1 MYENVKEYLSSE
13 TSSPQNFTS
22 ILRLTSGQDAEPDLI
37 LVEHSYARPYDC
49 QLDSLNAKPRKTLF
63 LTKLPKPDSANEL
76 VDVEKEFPEKSSI
89 PPFDLSRGKHLMG
102 ECERHVAIA
111 NFSRFP
117 YERDGEDREETDW
130 EEFVNKTGWTDSQ
143 HNLFNKVV
151 QIFDSDRL
159 ARLTLKDTVSEPLKR
174 RAQIDKTA
182 AKFRQCLGRVNWDF
196 KLTQWLHSILFQ
208 NLSTP
213 YLAAY
218 LDVLQ
223 TLKSKI
229 PNLVDK
235 MISAP
240 TSSKIPN
247 IEAINFLLKRPW
259 DPAVP
264 LLNDQKPSKLDRMPI
279 VIQVPSGSTSANVP
293 QVSRRIRFFNSQ
305 LQHLVKSVPVSVSSE
320 SDDPGQILE
329 QIMNEVRIQIGE
341 SRSQYPS
348 QPIVLLGWGI
358 GSILACYISL
368 VEKVSANICLGFP
381 MEDHEGKRGGPE
393 DPLLG
398 MTTPTLFIVG
408 DKAEN
413 IIIEDLE
420 KLRSEIKA
428 ETSLVVISGTDQMLR
443 MFIEKRYW
451 DGLTQSMVDRCIVEE
466 IGDFLTRTL
475 TEKSNNNNNNVSNI
489 KNTLNHPPTPTSSLG
504 PSTSH
509 AGLPLPLISHPS
521 VTGKLGKKDSILHRK
536 RKLSPSPLTLSSE
549 PPSTQPPTKTMRTGT
564 AISQTLGLKIPVGVS
579 SVASLMK
586 QDSSKTFSSFHIGG
600 DIENISTADKDESD
614 KNEKFRVTTLT
625 KSFGVDSLAST
636 SKQYGNS
643 FVTPATTSTF
653 DIKSSSLSSLNA
665 SGGNSAPPL
674 ASIPLGSLASL
685 TRQRYQ
691 QMIQNSESLEDILE
705 DGSFNTCSSLT
716 SKDIDWKVA
725 SSVGETNKKSKT
737 EEVNICGL
745 NSVATTQTS
754 GGDLFSE
761 NFCIHEKKVC
771 DTCRF
776 CFTVC
781 GKNTYIGK
789 HLSEHYNFQDNTI
802 GDSYKFPMKNRIDNC
817 NSHNYFLKC
826 NNTYPISVSCST
838 SPLFHM
844 EGYSLFT
851 DTQLNSNSFRNDEI
865 VIDKNSGHSYLVL
878 QPLRAS
884 TFFENQLMFF
894 LKRMRDPLA
903 QIDDMFLP
911 EDRILAHQY
920 FSKFG
925 FPYQREIDNITPCTQ
940 TLPDNVALDK
950 ECNILLHTSQ
960 QNYFYLPTVSVSYS
974 GGKSHSDGSRSQD
987 AKHVSDNFSY
997 GDGIPLINDYSKMNS
1012 SLIVSLPLFSKSNA
1026 DTTTTTITQKL
1037 CTLNLPSSFNSMKQ
1051 INNKTSVLYSSPKLV
1066 PHTLQSLD
1074 NRFRTN
1080 KHCVC
1085 SNLKGNTCC
1094 SSSFGHVPLPV
1105 SHYSINKNLQQCWS
1119 FGVSSTTTAKISP
1132 CTFSNSFYNKHA
1144 AYSPP
1149 TYRLPDFQGSQPSL
1163 GNVNNLGLLPTN
1175 FTHHSNCK
1183 QFLNLNSLTS
1193 NGTESFN
1200 SYKVSSFVC
1209 NKTNIQNALPSE
1221 QNVDNR
1227 ILNVKNQFLSKPR
1240 EKETCD
1246 VASIIY
1252 LLKDICKEFTGSNLK
1267 GSDKIEWFDLLPD
1280 EDWLIDLLLIDL
1292 GLSDVERN
1300 RIKEEVKTLRNL
1312 NSRKRENT
1320 FSQTK
1325 INYSFLSK
1333 ISEDSNTTSGN
1344 NCKIIVPP
1352 SLITPPYC
1360 GNEAADSGRD
1370 SDNQLRLDDER
1381 MMLNGPQVRNVA
1393 SLSLTTPPH
1402 SDIEMEDSFSKEDRK
1417 LQNSKCNTFKRSLN
1431 NSFTSC
1437 KKYKNT
1443 STPYDAE
1450 SPPTSLSL
1458 VINDK
1463 FLSDSNNADFL
1474 SEEILNFT
1482 EFGLLKFD
1490 KSDDLVASLDCKIEL
1505 PSKTCNVP
1513 YDTEYGNGNV
1523 KLFKDNDN
1531 THYVINK
1538 FSPEAKQPIVN
1549 NLLSRTTT
1557 FAKEIVASS
1566 NAKTKSNKYK
1576 IEYPDIIETNQ
1587 QSSSSRK
1594 INTNKRKISIKQ
1606 NECSSLSFQN
1616 YYETP
1621 ILNPCKVVNVLE
1633 ISTDF
1638 KKEKSVLSKDD
1649 FEDEK
1654 GNADNNVVN
1663 IYNGNGHKIQGAPFE
1678 LSSQALSD
1686 KVTVSEGE
1694 KMKEYSSKKVKA
1706 RDKQML
1712 VDAKFGRAQ
1721 CNYELRS
1728 KHVLTTPK
1736 KHQEDY
1742 VNYNNRKSSRI
1753 SEPSLSSSKNI
1764 HHCKSKMNHTGSCS
1778 TEKER
1783 SLMNSFNLTED
1794 KSLAI
1799 PPNSAATLLC
1809 SRLNPLKKNSA
1820 NSRNLVPE
1828 KLTQKETK
1836 ISNMILVTKNKNQ
1849 NKCVSDVV
1857 PSSLINVNSHLKSND
1872 INLQLSQQNIK
1883 INDKFCLK
1891 PLVVREHKLIKSEKI
1906 NIPFANSEKIKK
1918 TELISVDSS
1927 SFSGNLSR
1935 KRKSTLQSDL
1945 AFGKGK
1951 SNVQENF
1958 VMPLSMP
1965 EKIVKKR
1972 NIGINAH
1979 YERKGSSYVSPEK
1992 GKLHSSYVK
2001 PGLVTYTS
2009 NINSGCDRKFM
2020 VREKLPKKLKLSLNA
2035 KNPLPS
2041 LSASGSKTKYIDN
2054 SSDYLGKPICKH
2066 LILKRSPILNLY
2078 SQCLNP
2084 KLVTE
2089 NSEANPKLQDF
2100 KNIKVSKNF
2109 KTVSTECKTNS
2120 KNSGRSTDISKR
2132 YYSRSL
2138 HNNIPPQPSKSS
2150 TSKLEKLEEL
2160 LGMSK
2165 SNTNLN
2171 NKELEKFTDY
2181 IL

>member
-63 LTKLPKPDSANEL
+63 LTKLPKPD
-76 VDVEKEFPEKSSI
+76 
-89 PPFDLSRGKHLMG
+89 R
-102 ECERHVAIA
+102 
-111 NFSRFP
+111 
-117 YERDGEDREETDW
+117 
-130 EEFVNKTGWTDSQ
+130 TGWTDSQ

-549 PPSTQPPTKTMRTGT
+549 PPSTQPPTKTMRT
-564 AISQTLGLKIPVGVS
+564 
-579 SVASLMK
+579 
-586 QDSSKTFSSFHIGG
+586 
-600 DIENISTADKDESD
+600 DESD

-636 SKQYGNS
+636 SKQYSNS

-691 QMIQNSESLEDILE
+691 QMIQNSESLEDMLE

-754 GGDLFSE
+754 GGYLFSE

-817 NSHNYFLKC
+817 NSHNNFLKC

-851 DTQLNSNSFRNDEI
+851 DTQLNSNSLRNDEI

-884 TFFENQLMFF
+884 TFFENQLMLF

-911 EDRILAHQY
+911 EDRVLAHQY

-960 QNYFYLPTVSVSYS
+960 QNYFYLPTVSVSY
-974 GGKSHSDGSRSQD
+974 
-987 AKHVSDNFSY
+987 F
-997 GDGIPLINDYSKMNS
+997 NDYSKMNS

-1026 DTTTTTITQKL
+1026 ATTTTTTITQKL

-1051 INNKTSVLYSSPKLV
+1051 INDKSSVLYSSPKLL

-1105 SHYSINKNLQQCWS
+1105 SHYSINKNLQQSWS

-1144 AYSPP
+1144 AYSPT

-1175 FTHHSNCK
+1175 FTHSNCK

-1227 ILNVKNQFLSKPR
+1227 ILNVKNQFLSKTR

-1352 SLITPPYC
+1352 SLITPPYY

-1370 SDNQLRLDDER
+1370 SDNQFRLDDDR
-1381 MMLNGPQVRNVA
+1381 MMLNGPQVQNVA
-1393 SLSLTTPPH
+1393 SLSLLTPPH
-1402 SDIEMEDSFSKEDRK
+1402 SDIEMEDSFSKEDSK

-1443 STPYDAE
+1443 STHYDAE

-1463 FLSDSNNADFL
+1463 YLSDSNNADFL

-1513 YDTEYGNGNV
+1513 YDTEYDNGNV

-1594 INTNKRKISIKQ
+1594 TNTNKRKISIKQ

-1686 KVTVSEGE
+1686 KVTVSENE

-1706 RDKQML
+1706 CDKQML

-1764 HHCKSKMNHTGSCS
+1764 HHCKSKMNHTSSCS

-1783 SLMNSFNLTED
+1783 SRMNSFNLTED

-1799 PPNSAATLLC
+1799 PPNSASTLLC

-1828 KLTQKETK
+1828 KLTQKQTK

-1849 NKCVSDVV
+1849 NKCVSDVT
-1857 PSSLINVNSHLKSND
+1857 PSSL
-1872 INLQLSQQNIK
+1872 
-1883 INDKFCLK
+1883 
-1891 PLVVREHKLIKSEKI
+1891 
-1906 NIPFANSEKIKK
+1906 
-1918 TELISVDSS
+1918 
-1927 SFSGNLSR
+1927 
-1935 KRKSTLQSDL
+1935 
-1945 AFGKGK
+1945 
-1951 SNVQENF
+1951 
-1958 VMPLSMP
+1958 M
-1965 EKIVKKR
+1965 
-1972 NIGINAH
+1972 
-1979 YERKGSSYVSPEK
+1979 
-1992 GKLHSSYVK
+1992 
-2001 PGLVTYTS
+2001 
-2009 NINSGCDRKFM
+2009 
-2020 VREKLPKKLKLSLNA
+2020 
-2035 KNPLPS
+2035 
-2041 LSASGSKTKYIDN
+2041 
-2054 SSDYLGKPICKH
+2054 
-2066 LILKRSPILNLY
+2066 
-2078 SQCLNP
+2078 
-2084 KLVTE
+2084 
-2089 NSEANPKLQDF
+2089 
-2100 KNIKVSKNF
+2100 
-2109 KTVSTECKTNS
+2109 
-2120 KNSGRSTDISKR
+2120 
-2132 YYSRSL
+2132 
-2138 HNNIPPQPSKSS
+2138 
-2150 TSKLEKLEEL
+2150 
-2160 LGMSK
+2160 
-2165 SNTNLN
+2165 
-2171 NKELEKFTDY
+2171 
-2181 IL
+2181 

>member
-63 LTKLPKPDSANEL
+63 LTKLPKPD
-76 VDVEKEFPEKSSI
+76 
-89 PPFDLSRGKHLMG
+89 R
-102 ECERHVAIA
+102 
-111 NFSRFP
+111 
-117 YERDGEDREETDW
+117 
-130 EEFVNKTGWTDSQ
+130 TGWTDSQ

-549 PPSTQPPTKTMRTGT
+549 PPSTQPPTKTMRT
-564 AISQTLGLKIPVGVS
+564 
-579 SVASLMK
+579 
-586 QDSSKTFSSFHIGG
+586 
-600 DIENISTADKDESD
+600 DESD

-636 SKQYGNS
+636 SKQYSNS

-691 QMIQNSESLEDILE
+691 QMIQNSESLEDMLE

-817 NSHNYFLKC
+817 NSHNNFLKC

-851 DTQLNSNSFRNDEI
+851 DTQLNSNSLRNDEI

-884 TFFENQLMFF
+884 TFFENQLMLF

-911 EDRILAHQY
+911 EDRVLAHQY

-960 QNYFYLPTVSVSYS
+960 QNYFYLPTVSVSY
-974 GGKSHSDGSRSQD
+974 
-987 AKHVSDNFSY
+987 F
-997 GDGIPLINDYSKMNS
+997 NDYSKMNS

-1026 DTTTTTITQKL
+1026 ATTTTTTITQKL

-1051 INNKTSVLYSSPKLV
+1051 INDKSSVLYSSPKLL

-1105 SHYSINKNLQQCWS
+1105 SHYSINKNLQQSWS

-1144 AYSPP
+1144 AYSPT

-1227 ILNVKNQFLSKPR
+1227 ILNVKNQFLSKTR

-1352 SLITPPYC
+1352 SLITPPYY

-1370 SDNQLRLDDER
+1370 SDNQFRLDDDR
-1381 MMLNGPQVRNVA
+1381 MMLNGPQVQNVA
-1393 SLSLTTPPH
+1393 SLSLLTPPH
-1402 SDIEMEDSFSKEDRK
+1402 SDIEMEDSFSKEDSK

-1443 STPYDAE
+1443 STHYDAE

-1463 FLSDSNNADFL
+1463 YLSDSNNADFL

-1513 YDTEYGNGNV
+1513 YDTEYDNGNV

-1594 INTNKRKISIKQ
+1594 TNTNKRKISIKQ

-1686 KVTVSEGE
+1686 KVTVSENE

-1706 RDKQML
+1706 CDKQML

-1764 HHCKSKMNHTGSCS
+1764 HHCKSKMNHTSSCS

-1783 SLMNSFNLTED
+1783 SRMNSFNLTED

-1799 PPNSAATLLC
+1799 PPNSASTLLC

-1828 KLTQKETK
+1828 KLTQKQTK

-1849 NKCVSDVV
+1849 NKCVSDVT
-1857 PSSLINVNSHLKSND
+1857 PSSL
-1872 INLQLSQQNIK
+1872 
-1883 INDKFCLK
+1883 
-1891 PLVVREHKLIKSEKI
+1891 
-1906 NIPFANSEKIKK
+1906 
-1918 TELISVDSS
+1918 
-1927 SFSGNLSR
+1927 
-1935 KRKSTLQSDL
+1935 
-1945 AFGKGK
+1945 
-1951 SNVQENF
+1951 
-1958 VMPLSMP
+1958 M
-1965 EKIVKKR
+1965 
-1972 NIGINAH
+1972 
-1979 YERKGSSYVSPEK
+1979 
-1992 GKLHSSYVK
+1992 
-2001 PGLVTYTS
+2001 
-2009 NINSGCDRKFM
+2009 
-2020 VREKLPKKLKLSLNA
+2020 
-2035 KNPLPS
+2035 
-2041 LSASGSKTKYIDN
+2041 
-2054 SSDYLGKPICKH
+2054 
-2066 LILKRSPILNLY
+2066 
-2078 SQCLNP
+2078 
-2084 KLVTE
+2084 
-2089 NSEANPKLQDF
+2089 
-2100 KNIKVSKNF
+2100 
-2109 KTVSTECKTNS
+2109 
-2120 KNSGRSTDISKR
+2120 
-2132 YYSRSL
+2132 
-2138 HNNIPPQPSKSS
+2138 
-2150 TSKLEKLEEL
+2150 
-2160 LGMSK
+2160 
-2165 SNTNLN
+2165 
-2171 NKELEKFTDY
+2171 
-2181 IL
+2181 